1 MASPGSKLPGWG
13 ERAIADQDETSVIA
27 SSESLG
33 WEGFHL
39 EVVTRNGWH
48 VDETTVSGHML
59 AINLDDSDLHFETR
73 ADSDWRQARLPPDTL
88 WIIPEGWPF
97 SVHSSTDSR
106 YARCIIDGRYLDS
119 LTGCHFELEA
129 GIGVADPVLAQL
141 IRVLVAILDD
151 KAQYSQVLASELI
164 RSMVSALAVRHGHPA
179 PELKSK
185 GGIAPEQM
193 KALDAWL
200 QAHVQNTLTVG
211 LMAAQVGLSNAHFS
225 REFKRS
231 TGVTPWEYVV
241 RLRLDGARAALLR
254 GISATNAASQF
265 GFSDQSHLS
274 RLFKLRFGSTPAAFV
289 KKNP

>member
-1 MASPGSKLPGWG
+1 MPGRG
-13 ERAIADQDETSVIA
+13 ERALGEQSEASVIA
-27 SSESLG
+27 SSESLS

-48 VDETTVSGHML
+48 VEEMTVGGHL
-59 AINLDDSDLHFETR
+59 LIINLDVVDLHFETR
-73 ADSDWRQARLPPDTL
+73 DDSDWREARLAPDKF

-97 SVHSSTDSR
+97 SIHSLTHSR

-119 LTGCHFELEA
+119 LTGCHFELDA
-129 GIGVADPVLAQL
+129 GIGIADPVLAQL
-141 IRVLVAILDD
+141 LRVLVTILDD
-151 KAQYSQVLASELI
+151 KAQYSQVLASELV

-185 GGIAPEQM
+185 GGIAPDQM

-200 QAHVQNTLTVG
+200 QAHIQNTLTVG

-231 TGVTPWEYVV
+231 MGVTPWEYVV

-254 GISATNAASQF
+254 GISATNVALEF

-274 RLFKLRFGSTPAAFV
+274 RLFKLRFGTTPAAFV
-289 KKNP
+289 KKTP

>member
-1 MASPGSKLPGWG
+1 MASPGSKVPGWCERETTEQG
-13 ERAIADQDETSVIA
+13 EVSVIA

-33 WEGFHL
+33 WEGFYL
-39 EVVTRNGWH
+39 EVITRRGWH
-48 VDETTVSGHML
+48 VDEMIVNGHTLTM
-59 AINLDDSDLHFETR
+59 NLDDIDLHFETR
-73 ADSDWRQARLPPDTL
+73 ADSDWLQARLPPNMF
-88 WIIPEGWPF
+88 WIVPEGWPF
-97 SVHSSTDSR
+97 SIHSVTNSR

-141 IRVLVAILDD
+141 FRVLVAILDD
-151 KAQYSQVLASELI
+151 KARYSQVLASELI

-185 GGIAPEQM
+185 GGIAPDQM

-200 QAHVQNTLTVG
+200 QAHIQNTLTVG

-254 GISATNAASQF
+254 GNSATHVASQF
-265 GFSDQSHLS
+265 GFADQSHLS
-274 RLFKLRFGSTPAAFV
+274 RLFKLRFGMTPTAFV
-289 KKNP
+289 KKAP